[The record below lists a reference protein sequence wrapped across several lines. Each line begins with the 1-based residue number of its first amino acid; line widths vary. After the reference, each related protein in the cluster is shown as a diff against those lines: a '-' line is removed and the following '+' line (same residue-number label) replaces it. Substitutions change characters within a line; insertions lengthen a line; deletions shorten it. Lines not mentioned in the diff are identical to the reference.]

1 MMTRRDGAHVAYQL
15 WLYATHSTNT
25 RLEIDRFS
33 CCPQENFPVYYE
45 LNKIDSCESQEA
57 MILFFTRNLS
67 MSLSKVNNLFSSGQ
81 ITNTMYSICC
91 PLIRKGEVMEKDK
104 IRLLGL
110 KCVFN
115 WLAVNENGS
124 RVFLHTNREE
134 CWCRHSFLASNIH
147 LYVEEEIRAYAGP
160 FVIKF
165 RLSLYHCP
173 AVINIYN
180 PCWCIY
186 KGMGR
191 MKSGSN

>member
-1 MMTRRDGAHVAYQL
+1 MNWTKSILVNHRRQWSCSSPAIYRWLCQRSTISLVPARSPTR
-15 WLYATHSTNT
+15 
-25 RLEIDRFS
+25 
-33 CCPQENFPVYYE
+33 C
-45 LNKIDSCESQEA
+45 
-57 MILFFTRNLS
+57 ILFVVHWLEKGKWWKKTKYDYWDWN
-67 MSLSKVNNLFSSGQ
+67 V
-81 ITNTMYSICC
+81 YST
-91 PLIRKGEVMEKDK
+91 GW
-104 IRLLGL
+104 LLMKMVL
-110 KCVFN
+110 
-115 WLAVNENGS
+115 EYS
-124 RVFLHTNREE
+124 YTNREE

>member
-33 CCPQENFPVYYE
+33 CCPQENFPVYYKFY
-45 LNKIDSCESQEA
+45 KIDSCESQEA

-67 MSLSKVNNLFSSGQ
+67 MPLSKVNNLFSSGQ

-124 RVFLHTNREE
+124 RVFLHKQRRVLVSTFFSSQQHSLVCGRGDQSI
-134 CWCRHSFLASNIH
+134 CWTVRYQVPSL
-147 LYVEEEIRAYAGP
+147 P
-160 FVIKF
+160 
-165 RLSLYHCP
+165 LSL
-173 AVINIYN
+173 
-180 PCWCIY
+180 PCSHKYLQSMLVHIQ
-186 KGMGR
+186 GNGEDEER
-191 MKSGSN
+191 V